1 MPVVRR
7 RIADSAVVTRL
18 GGGVVAAARLC
29 VIVPAVYI
37 VAYFLLAIVTPR
49 SFVPVWVWTERAVVS
64 AGILGVLWIFTRH
77 PWHSRRPT
85 GLTHAL
91 AVSCLLV
98 LPAVVTGFWPAVF
111 GAFVTPLLVAGS
123 AITGKL
129 RSA

>member
-1 MPVVRR
+1 MSPNRSL
-7 RIADSAVVTRL
+7 ADSAVVARL

-29 VIVPAVYI
+29 VIVPAVFI
-37 VAYFLLAIVTPR
+37 VVYFLLAIVTPR

-77 PWHSRRPT
+77 PWHSRRPA
-85 GLTHAL
+85 GLTHDL

-111 GAFVTPLLVAGS
+111 GAFVTPLMVAGS
-123 AITGKL
+123 AITERF

>member
-1 MPVVRR
+1 MSPNTL
-7 RIADSAVVTRL
+7 ADSPVVTRL
-18 GGGVVAAARLC
+18 GGGVVATARLC
-29 VIVPAVYI
+29 VIVPAVFIVVYI
-37 VAYFLLAIVTPR
+37 LLTMVTPR
-49 SFVPVWVWTERAVVS
+49 SFAPVWVWTERTVVS
-64 AGILGVLWIFTRH
+64 AGILGVLWIFTRY
-77 PWHSRRPT
+77 PWHSRRPA

-123 AITGKL
+123 AITERL